1 MKIAAIVYDTFRECL
16 VKKIILSFFI
26 ASTIGILGIFAI
38 FNIDIIGNNVAISFL
53 FFGGEELTSLGQFE
67 DIIIKVEAFF
77 AMALFTLGLFISLF
91 ATADLTPSMMTK
103 GRLDLYLARPIS
115 RAQLLFGKYCGA
127 VAVAAIN
134 ILYAIV
140 GLWLVIGIKT
150 GVWNVNFLY
159 TGLNII
165 FMFSVLYTFIMLIG
179 IFTKNTVVN
188 IIAVSTMV
196 FMNFILSIIKKA
208 DVFPIIN
215 NKWLEH
221 ITDLLYWITPQYFDI
236 SIITMNLV
244 EGKTMPS
251 WTPVIS
257 SLLIAA
263 AVMNLSLYIFS
274 KKDC

>member
-16 VKKIILSFFI
+16 VKKILLSFFI
-26 ASTIGILGIFAI
+26 ASTIGILGILVI
-38 FNIDIIGNNVAISFL
+38 FNIDIIGNNVAISSL
-53 FFGGEELTSLGQFE
+53 FFGGEGLTSLGQFE
-67 DIIIKVEAFF
+67 DIIIKVEAIF

-115 RAQLLFGKYCGA
+115 RTQLLFGKYCGA

-165 FMFSVLYTFIMLIG
+165 FMFSVLYTFVMLIG
-179 IFTKNTVVN
+179 IFTKNTAVN
-188 IIAVSTMV
+188 IIAVCTIV
-196 FMNFILSIIKKA
+196 FSSLILAQK
-208 DVFPIIN
+208 DVIFLFSN
-215 NKWLEH
+215 NKLLEH
-221 ITDLLYWITPQYFDI
+221 ITDLLYWITPKYYEI
-236 SIITMNLV
+236 SIITKDLV
-244 EGKTMPS
+244 LGNAIPS

-263 AVMNLSLYIFS
+263 AVMNLSLYLFS
-274 KKDC
+274 KKDS